1 MAINKS
7 GKVLPKGI
15 IWIEKKQLY
24 MGRFQY
30 QNATYTKYGKN
41 WRKLEKEL
49 QDLRYEVEHGLRGK
63 GDSTSLNEW
72 FDVWLNAYKRRVIKD
87 STYVRYKYLY
97 EHYIQGKLGRR
108 RISNIKQIIIQKL
121 INELAENNYST
132 STIRD
137 IYDVLHSIFNL
148 AIQNESL
155 VRNPC
160 NGIVLPKT
168 KEKERRVLTIEEER
182 ILLEYAEN
190 RLCESLIKVALGTG
204 MRAGELLGL
213 TWQDI
218 NFETNEIN
226 VDKTLVY
233 IRDIKNG
240 KYGFKFQTP
249 KTKAGIRVIPMQRNV
264 KEALKKQK
272 EQLDL
277 LKNSTRNWEYAE
289 GFEGLVFLNRTGKP
303 RQGIDFRNDLKRI
316 EQAINK
322 DRKKESVETRE
333 AYTPI
338 EHFHPH
344 SLRHTFATRCFEA
357 GIEAKVVQNYLGHA
371 SISMTLDLYT
381 HVSQKKA
388 KMEMDKLQKLYGE
401 DNIRN
406 NVELRKLNL

>member
-1 MAINKS
+1 MAI
-7 GKVLPKGI
+7 
-15 IWIEKKQLY
+15 E
-24 MGRFQY
+24 
-30 QNATYTKYGKN
+30 
-41 WRKLEKEL
+41 
-49 QDLRYEVEHGLRGK
+49 
-63 GDSTSLNEW
+63 
-72 FDVWLNAYKRRVIKD
+72 
-87 STYVRYKYLY
+87 
-97 EHYIQGKLGRR
+97 
-108 RISNIKQIIIQKL
+108 
-121 INELAENNYST
+121 
-132 STIRD
+132 
-137 IYDVLHSIFNL
+137 
-148 AIQNESL
+148 NESL

-182 ILLEYAEN
+182 LLLKYAEN

-233 IRDIKNG
+233 IQDIQNG
-240 KYGFKFQTP
+240 RYGFKFQTP

-264 KEALKKQK
+264 KEALEKQR
-272 EQLDL
+272 EQLAL
-277 LKNSTRNWEYAE
+277 LKDNTENWEYAE
-289 GFEGLVFLNRTGKP
+289 GFEELVFLNRTGKP

-322 DRKKESVETRE
+322 DRKKESAETKE

-338 EHFHPH
+338 GHFHPH

-357 GIEAKVVQNYLGHA
+357 GIEAKVVQKYLGHA

-381 HVSQKKA
+381 HVSQEKA
-388 KMEMDKLQKLYGE
+388 KTEMDKLQKLYIE
-401 DNIRN
+401 TDTRN
-406 NVELRKLNL
+406 NNELQRLNL